1 MAELSTH
8 NPEFDI
14 EVAIQGTSKTIH
26 VKPDETSDGVEYYI
40 CFAGDEQISQVRLE
54 GKDTWAQL
62 WGDLSDNE
70 VQELGKAITNHK

>member
-8 NPEFDI
+8 NPEFDV
-14 EVAIQGTSKTIH
+14 EVSIQGASKNIRI
-26 VKPDETSDGVEYYI
+26 KPDETSDGVEYYI
-40 CFAGDEQISQVRLE
+40 CFEGDEQISQVRLE

-62 WGDLSDNE
+62 WGDLSDEE

>member
-14 EVAIQGTSKTIH
+14 EASLQGTAQTIH
-26 VKPDETSDGVEYYI
+26 VKPDETSDGVEYFI
-40 CFAGDEQISQVRLE
+40 CFKGDAQLTQIRLE

-62 WGDLSDNE
+62 WGDLSDQE

>member
-14 EVAIQGTSKTIH
+14 EASVGGKSQTIH
-26 VKPDETSDGVEYYI
+26 VKPDETSDGVEYFI
-40 CFAGDEQISQVRLE
+40 CFSGDTQLTQIRLE

-62 WGDLSDNE
+62 WGDLADAD

>member
-14 EVAIQGTSKTIH
+14 DVSIQGTSKTIH

-40 CFAGDEQISQVRLE
+40 CFEGDEQISQIRLE

-62 WGDLSDNE
+62 WGDLSDME